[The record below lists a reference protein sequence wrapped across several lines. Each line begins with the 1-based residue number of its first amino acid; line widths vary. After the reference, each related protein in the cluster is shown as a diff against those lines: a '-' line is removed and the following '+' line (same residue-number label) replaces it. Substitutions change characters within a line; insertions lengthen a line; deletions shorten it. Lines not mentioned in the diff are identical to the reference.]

1 MRSRGLL
8 GGTAAP
14 LPSTARPA
22 RGAQPC
28 SSARGKQTDDAM
40 LFALLH
46 KNCSQLRPVPQL
58 CRRIAFSASK
68 GKFLPLCA
76 ALLQLAPVCP
86 CRSDGSLLR
95 QRSSAARAGPRAADP
110 ARREGQLSF
119 PLSFSLSCGPTGLR
133 AAVSRCS
140 SRAGSSNASS
150 GSAPAL
156 LHPER
161 AGIGAGIG
169 AGIAAGIGAARL
181 PGAPR
186 ARRAAADGR
195 AVPIRSAPPRPRPI
209 PAMAAAFRALRVL
222 LGLFF
227 LLAGAVKLSER
238 LSADAHRQMVRG
250 SRGAPRRTRLR
261 VGGAAGA
268 VPCAVL
274 SSRSSSC
281 ASRRCFP

>member
-1 MRSRGLL
+1 MMQCFLPFCTK
-8 GGTAAP
+8 TAA
-14 LPSTARPA
+14 
-22 RGAQPC
+22 
-28 SSARGKQTDDAM
+28 SSG
-40 LFALLH
+40 
-46 KNCSQLRPVPQL
+46 
-58 CRRIAFSASK
+58 
-68 GKFLPLCA
+68 
-76 ALLQLAPVCP
+76 P
-86 CRSDGSLLR
+86 CRSSADGSRSLQAKRNSFLSALLSC
-95 QRSSAARAGPRAADP
+95 SSPLYVPAEAMGPSCASEAVLHVRGLELPTP

-140 SRAGSSNASS
+140 SRAGISNASS